1 MSPKPKGDLMDKL
14 KIALLASLLLTACSS
29 DNTISV
35 PTTGTIEPKVA
46 GYCVEDE
53 LVEIRCDLSGET
65 HWRFW
70 AQGFSNVHPH
80 PFSDVPNGTPLPVCG
95 DK

>member
-1 MSPKPKGDLMDKL
+1 MKKL

-29 DNTISV
+29 NNTLPV
-35 PTTGTIEPKVA
+35 PTTGTIEPLTA

-53 LVEIRCDLSGET
+53 LVEIDCLISGET
-65 HWRFW
+65 RWRW
-70 AQGFSNVHPH
+70 WIVDFSNVHPH
-80 PFSDVPNGTPLPVCG
+80 PMSDVPNGTPLPVCG